1 MPQDLYPKFIACA
14 KLTRRSMVCKR
25 LTATASVGREA
36 GGMLSVVAAASTGV
50 VVVVV
55 VVTAV
60 RWLLPGSTLTLRHT
74 WARERDTVAVEDCR
88 RRSIKHVFILFIAR
102 SLKLM
107 SIFVAVVVFTSL

>member
-1 MPQDLYPKFIACA
+1 MPQDLYPEFIACA

-25 LTATASVGREA
+25 LTATACVGREA
-36 GGMLSVVAAASTGV
+36 GGMLSFVAAASSGD
-50 VVVVV
+50 VV

-88 RRSIKHVFILFIAR
+88 SRSIKHDFI
-102 SLKLM
+102 
-107 SIFVAVVVFTSL
+107 

>member
-25 LTATASVGREA
+25 LTATACVGREA
-36 GGMLSVVAAASTGV
+36 GGMLSVVAAAFSGDV
-50 VVVVV
+50 VVI

-60 RWLLPGSTLTLRHT
+60 RLLLPGSTLTLRHT

-88 RRSIKHVFILFIAR
+88 RRSIKHVFI
-102 SLKLM
+102 
-107 SIFVAVVVFTSL
+107 

>member
-1 MPQDLYPKFIACA
+1 MPQDLYPEFIACA

-25 LTATASVGREA
+25 LTATACVGREA
-36 GGMLSVVAAASTGV
+36 GGMLSVVAAASSED
-50 VVVVV
+50 VV

-88 RRSIKHVFILFIAR
+88 RRGIKHVFI
-102 SLKLM
+102 
-107 SIFVAVVVFTSL
+107 